1 MLIIL
6 AIIMSIGALL
16 IVAYPII
23 ARNRNAEPAASS
35 AQEELD
41 ELLARREAAFQALRE
56 LNFDHRVG
64 KVSDDDFVVF
74 EANLKEGAA
83 GSLKALDDWEAKAD
97 LSLDP
102 VLERTI
108 DARRATLAAA
118 LFGGERSCP
127 SCGRPALADDKFCAA
142 CGSAL
147 PAEMPQPVL
156 VDPEICPKCGR
167 PFAADDRFCGNCGAQ
182 LPGATRVQA
191 AAPGA

>member
-6 AIIMSIGALL
+6 AIVMSIGALL

-118 LFGGERSCP
+118 LLGGERSCP
-127 SCGRPALADDKFCAA
+127 SCGRPALAADKFCAA

-147 PAEMPQPVL
+147 PAEMPQPIL

>member
-6 AIIMSIGALL
+6 AIVMSIGALL

-41 ELLARREAAFQALRE
+41 ELLARRDAAFQALRE

-74 EANLKEGAA
+74 EANLREGAA
-83 GSLKALDDWEAKAD
+83 ASLKALDDWEAEAD
-97 LSLDP
+97 LSIDP
-102 VLERTI
+102 VLERSI

-118 LFGGERSCP
+118 LLGSERSCP
-127 SCGRPALADDKFCAA
+127 SCGRPAFADDKFCAA
-142 CGSAL
+142 CGSTL
-147 PAEMPQPVL
+147 PAELPQPVL
-156 VDPEICPKCGR
+156 ADPDICPKCGR

-182 LPGATRVQA
+182 LPEAARIRA

>member
-6 AIIMSIGALL
+6 AIVMSIGALL

-41 ELLARREAAFQALRE
+41 ELLSRREAAFQALRE
-56 LNFDHRVG
+56 LTFDHRVG
-64 KVSDDDFVVF
+64 KVSDADFVIF
-74 EANLKEGAA
+74 EANLKEVAA
-83 GSLKALDDWEAKAD
+83 GTLEALDDWEAESD

-108 DARRATLAAA
+108 DARRAA
-118 LFGGERSCP
+118 LLGGERSCP

-156 VDPEICPKCGR
+156 ADPDLCPKCGR
-167 PFAADDRFCGNCGAQ
+167 PIAPDDRFCGNCGAP
-182 LPGATRVQA
+182 LPGMARVQA

>member
-1 MLIIL
+1 MLIIV
-6 AIIMSIGALL
+6 AIVMSIGALL

-74 EANLKEGAA
+74 EANLKEVAA
-83 GSLKALDDWEAKAD
+83 GSLEALDDWEAKSD
-97 LSLDP
+97 LTLDP
-102 VLERTI
+102 VLERAI
-108 DARRATLAAA
+108 DARRAA
-118 LFGGERSCP
+118 LLSSERRCP
-127 SCGRPALADDKFCAA
+127 SCGQPALADDKFCAA

-147 PAEMPQPVL
+147 LAEMPQPVL
-156 VDPEICPKCGR
+156 ADPDICPKCGR
-167 PFAADDRFCGNCGAQ
+167 PSAPDDRFCGNCGAP
-182 LPGATRVQA
+182 LPGMARVQA
-191 AAPGA
+191 AVPGA

>member
-6 AIIMSIGALL
+6 ALVISIGALL
-16 IVAYPII
+16 IVASPII
-23 ARNRNAEPAASS
+23 ARNRTAEPAASS

-56 LNFDHRVG
+56 LNFDHQVG

-74 EANLKEGAA
+74 EANLREVAA
-83 GSLKALDDWEAKAD
+83 GSLEALDAWETQAD

-102 VLERTI
+102 VLERSI
-108 DARRATLAAA
+108 DARRAA
-118 LFGGERSCP
+118 LLGSERSCP
-127 SCGRPALADDKFCAA
+127 TCGRPAFADDKFCAA

-147 PAEMPQPVL
+147 PAEAPEPIL
-156 VDPEICPKCGR
+156 ADPDHCPKCGR

-182 LPGATRVQA
+182 LPRPARVPAT
-191 AAPGA
+191 APGA

>member
-6 AIIMSIGALL
+6 AIVMSIGALL

-35 AQEELD
+35 SQEELD
-41 ELLARREAAFQALRE
+41 ELLARRDAAFQALRE

-64 KVSDDDFVVF
+64 KVSDEDFIVF
-74 EANLKEGAA
+74 EANLREVAA
-83 GSLKALDDWEAKAD
+83 SSLKAIDDWEAKAD

-102 VLERTI
+102 VLERSI
-108 DARRATLAAA
+108 DARRAA
-118 LFGGERSCP
+118 LLGSEKSCP
-127 SCGRPALADDKFCAA
+127 SCGRPAFADDKFCAA
-142 CGSAL
+142 CGTAL
-147 PAEMPQPVL
+147 PVELPEPAL
-156 VDPEICPKCGR
+156 ADPDICPKCGR

-182 LPGATRVQA
+182 LPEAARVQP